1 MITVENRKCRRIYD
15 LKSGMI
21 SFENS
26 GGIRCNI
33 LNMSPFGA
41 CLELTSYLEVPEDFI
56 LVVEV
61 DHIEWPC
68 HTIWR
73 SENSIGVVFK

>member
-1 MITVENRKCRRIYD
+1 
-15 LKSGMI
+15 MI

-26 GGIRCNI
+26 GGIRCDI

-41 CLELTSYLEVPEDFI
+41 CLELTNHLEVPEDFI
-56 LVVEV
+56 LVVEI
-61 DHIEWPC
+61 DDIQWPC

-73 SENSIGVVFK
+73 SGKRIGVAFK